1 MKIKTSL
8 KAGPHTPPHDPVA
21 GSVTQKGREG

>member
-8 KAGPHTPPHDPVA
+8 KAGVNVCIPDSTNCAPPITKHD
-21 GSVTQKGREG
+21 